1 MVLGGP
7 FEIRRNLCFVRL
19 TPGLSN
25 IIGPAHDGTRR
36 KDRCNTRELLMP
48 AASQRAIS
56 ALLVLLLHALLL
68 FAFVQF
74 LVKPQSAGISN
85 PEHLLELMISMP
97 RAPAPP
103 PAAPRGQR
111 APARVQPRGERSGP
125 MPSLA
130 PPVQTPDIRGL
141 GQALFGCAPEN
152 LAKLTPEQRA
162 HCPGGFS
169 RPDNSAVI
177 EPPSHVKDPL
187 RRATEM
193 RARNA
198 PLRVPCT
205 SVIEAPVGGGA
216 AAVPM
221 ADPFCLMGG
230 AIKGFGPLDGLSK

>member
-1 MVLGGP
+1 
-7 FEIRRNLCFVRL
+7 
-19 TPGLSN
+19 
-25 IIGPAHDGTRR
+25 
-36 KDRCNTRELLMP
+36 MP
-48 AASQRAIS
+48 ATSQQQRAIS

-68 FAFVQF
+68 LALLQF
-74 LVKPQSAGISN
+74 LVKPQNADISH
-85 PEHLLELMISMP
+85 PERLLELMISMP

-103 PAAPRGQR
+103 PPAAPRGQR
-111 APARVQPRGERSGP
+111 APIRGQPGGERSGA

-130 PPVQTPDIRGL
+130 PPVLTPDIRGL

-152 LAKLTPEQRA
+152 LANLTAEQRA

-169 RPDNSAVI
+169 RPDDSAVV

-187 RRATEM
+187 RRAAEM
-193 RARNA
+193 KARNA

-205 SVIEAPVGGGA
+205 SVVDAPVGGGT

-230 AIKGFGPLDGLSK
+230 AIKGFGPLNGLSK